1 MTAEQK
7 AFIDRVGKAAQDDST
22 ILPSLTLAQAILES
36 GWGKSELAQKAN
48 ALFGIKAD
56 SAWKGP
62 RYEKKTTEHI
72 DGKQVEITAAFR
84 AYGSWEESIADHAAL
99 LRGSRYKAVQG
110 ERDYKK
116 ACRAVH
122 AAGYATAPDY
132 ADKLIKLVEQ
142 YGLTAWDGAPG
153 VITHTIVKGDTLW
166 SLAVRYLGNG
176 QKWPEIQKLN
186 GGIDPLKLPIGKILK
201 IPGGKSK

>member
-1 MTAEQK
+1 VA
-7 AFIDRVGKAAQDDST
+7 
-22 ILPSLTLAQAILES
+22 
-36 GWGKSELAQKAN
+36 
-48 ALFGIKAD
+48 
-56 SAWKGP
+56 
-62 RYEKKTTEHI
+62 
-72 DGKQVEITAAFR
+72 
-84 AYGSWEESIADHAAL
+84 
-99 LRGSRYKAVQG
+99 G

-142 YGLTAWDGAPG
+142 YGLTAWDAAPS

-201 IPGGKSK
+201 IPGGQSK